1 MRAGSIVTTAPVL
14 KTCSTMEWVTE
25 PDPLLVRPNTTA
37 GFHHEARAVS
47 NGSGGRV
54 AGGVGAIVTRQ
65 GRARDRAGAP
75 RPGARAAGAVRAR
88 CAAAD
93 QLRSGADRD
102 ARFRFSPR
110 LRHGVEWKDRRGPA
124 SPA

>member
-1 MRAGSIVTTAPVL
+1 MLRGPAKTRKSPRIPARSAGIAKLALSPAP
-14 KTCSTMEWVTE
+14 S
-25 PDPLLVRPNTTA
+25 PNTTS
-37 GFHHEARAVS
+37 GFHREARAVS

-75 RPGARAAGAVRAR
+75 RPGAKAAGAVRAR

-93 QLRSGADRD
+93 QLQSGADRD
-102 ARFRFSPR
+102 AWFRFSP
-110 LRHGVEWKDRRGPA
+110 GCGMAQNGKIG
-124 SPA
+124 